1 MFSELNLSR
10 SLLRGIEASGYV
22 NPTPVQA
29 KVIPIALAGRDVCA
43 SAVTGSGKT
52 AAFVLPFLERL
63 LYRPKDVPAIRVLI
77 VSPTRELA
85 TQTHEV
91 FKRLSQFTDITCCLI
106 CGGKRDVRS
115 QEVVLRQRPDVVIC
129 TPGRIIDHL
138 RNSQSVSIEDLDVL
152 ILDEVDRLLDLG
164 FREEVEE
171 VVRYCPPTRQTMLFS
186 ATMTAGVEEL
196 SKLSLRRPV
205 RVKTSAGG
213 PNDANAL
220 APRLIQEFVRVR
232 REDEREAMLT
242 ALVCRN
248 FNKKCIVFFETKKA
262 AHRFYIIL
270 QVLKIKSCELHGDM
284 PQTLRYG
291 SLQAFREGLTDVMV
305 ATDVAARGLDIPL
318 IQTVIN
324 AEMPRIASTYVHRVG
339 RTARAGCGGRAV
351 TIVGDARR
359 KVMKEVLK

>member
-1 MFSELNLSR
+1 MESKLQRRLEQEAEKKGTLEPTGMDAETEASFFDAVVDAPAKGNNTIKQDMMFSELNLSR

-152 ILDEVDRLLDLG
+152 ILDEVDRYNFIQSYYYYVLLYYHTG
-164 FREEVEE
+164 A
-171 VVRYCPPTRQTMLFS
+171 
-186 ATMTAGVEEL
+186 AT
-196 SKLSLRRPV
+196 
-205 RVKTSAGG
+205 
-213 PNDANAL
+213 
-220 APRLIQEFVRVR
+220 
-232 REDEREAMLT
+232 
-242 ALVCRN
+242 
-248 FNKKCIVFFETKKA
+248 
-262 AHRFYIIL
+262 
-270 QVLKIKSCELHGDM
+270 
-284 PQTLRYG
+284 
-291 SLQAFREGLTDVMV
+291 
-305 ATDVAARGLDIPL
+305 
-318 IQTVIN
+318 
-324 AEMPRIASTYVHRVG
+324 
-339 RTARAGCGGRAV
+339 
-351 TIVGDARR
+351 
-359 KVMKEVLK
+359 